1 MHTNVDADG
10 VIAIARAVVGA
21 IDVATSARMT
31 TSAARVV
38 VARAG
43 HRRFSSPSLETS
55 VRIFTVI
62 FIRLV
67 VVVTLV
73 VAFGPVDR
81 STRVGSFVRPSRAAR
96 RSNARRVRFWSRDA
110 GPPVVSSR
118 RVRATTANGP
128 SDDEEEDEEEDD
140 DSSDDSSD
148 ASRRVV
154 MTPERCARELRDMA
168 TSTSPIVRF
177 MLEKLADAGC
187 AVDER
192 FFKIEKCSDAVVG
205 GFRPPDGIVL
215 CHNQIHDRTTME
227 NTVAHELIHAYDQC
241 RAGKRMNWS
250 DIRQHA
256 CSEVRAANLS
266 GDCHWVNEVMR
277 GRVFVGLKGHHRKCA
292 RRRAELSVAMNPKCK
307 GTRHAEEIVG
317 EVFERCFNDTAPFDD
332 IP

>member
-1 MHTNVDADG
+1 MLYMSWG
-10 VIAIARAVVGA
+10 RRARAMRGGRPYTRVVYRCVRVRLFVRCTCSDTWRVSNRREHWSRVG
-21 IDVATSARMT
+21 RR
-31 TSAARVV
+31 ARVP
-38 VARAG
+38 
-43 HRRFSSPSLETS
+43 HPE
-55 VRIFTVI
+55 
-62 FIRLV
+62 
-67 VVVTLV
+67 
-73 VAFGPVDR
+73 
-81 STRVGSFVRPSRAAR
+81 
-96 RSNARRVRFWSRDA
+96 
-110 GPPVVSSR
+110 PVVSSR

-128 SDDEEEDEEEDD
+128 SDDDEEDD
-140 DSSDDSSD
+140 DESSDDSSD